1 MYVTASICLC
11 PTTLILIIV
20 LVPPSQNQDFIT
32 NNASI
37 KRSPSSE
44 EMDLSVKRI
53 KLEHPSLNSNLK
65 ISKPSS
71 HHLIIKN
78 AGIDPATK
86 TSHIKIENHNSD
98 SNDSSDSDR
107 LQMDIS
113 DENVGNELHVTQI
126 SGGHKRNNN
135 RSKQQIFV
143 GRETPDSLASDEHN
157 AEGTDPATTQL
168 WQALAQYQN
177 TNGKNSDL
185 LIL

>member
-1 MYVTASICLC
+1 
-11 PTTLILIIV
+11 
-20 LVPPSQNQDFIT
+20 
-32 NNASI
+32 
-37 KRSPSSE
+37 
-44 EMDLSVKRI
+44 MDLSVKRI
-53 KLEHPSLNSNLK
+53 KLEHPSLNANLK
-65 ISKPSS
+65 ISKPTN
-71 HHLIIKN
+71 HLIIKN

-113 DENVGNELHVTQI
+113 DENMGELHVTQI
-126 SGGHKRNNN
+126 GHKSQRNNRN
-135 RSKQQIFV
+135 KQIFV

-177 TNGKNSDL
+177 TNGKVLVLCVLTNVSFNIVY
-185 LIL
+185 LILFSCKWRW